1 MTAMEFFEKMTEQ
14 YQLGGQILTF
24 IGFVAAYASFIFCIV
39 GFAKHGISFFT
50 GKWREGEK

>member
-1 MTAMEFFEKMTEQ
+1 MTAIEFLEEMTAY
-14 YQLGGQILTF
+14 YQPLRQIMTL

-50 GKWREGEK
+50 GKWRDAAK